1 MRSHAARRSFFIQ
14 KGVLRGRLL
23 GCIFALSF
31 QKQIFRTQFGLDA
44 VAPGAGAFGFVA
56 PHVPRPFH
64 FVKNIYSASWNTH
77 TPDVS
82 LHLWEWHVF
91 M

>member
-14 KGVLRGRLL
+14 KRVLRGRLL
-23 GCIFALSF
+23 GRIFALSF

-56 PHVPRPFH
+56 PHVLSRLYCQLYL
-64 FVKNIYSASWNTH
+64 KSRDRTGR
-77 TPDVS
+77 
-82 LHLWEWHVF
+82 
-91 M
+91 